1 MSTISLNG
9 ITNLGNAHALSL
21 QLINATGTGWDD
33 VKTLISAG
41 GGSGTV
47 TSATSPLTI
56 TSGVLSVD
64 LSSKQPLITSSTDLA
79 LQDATLRNITASAS
93 AFTLKG
99 GAISYIRDSANN
111 LIMDIQNSRVEFL
124 KPVNMQATANFYQA
138 ISLTNTASSLS
149 GQMYV
154 TTGNKMQW
162 NGQEVPDLPTI
173 LGLLASKITNGSGL
187 SRTANNTTGAVALS
201 LDQTFQH
208 SQMKF
213 TGSTKTL
220 RNVTNN
226 SVDELTWGTDVLAT
240 VAQVPINIVQTNQT
254 ATTANTSFSN
264 SSITIA
270 SHTRGIHRL
279 R

>member
-149 GQMYV
+149 GQLYV
-154 TTGNKMQW
+154 TTGNKLLWQ
-162 NGQEVPDLPTI
+162 GQVIPDLPTT
-173 LGLLASKITNGSGL
+173 LALLANNITVSQGISKVSSASLGT
-187 SRTANNTTGAVALS
+187 VALS
-201 LDQTFQH
+201 LD
-208 SQMKF
+208 
-213 TGSTKTL
+213 
-220 RNVTNN
+220 
-226 SVDELTWGTDVLAT
+226 
-240 VAQVPINIVQTNQT
+240 P
-254 ATTANTSFSN
+254 SF
-264 SSITIA
+264 
-270 SHTRGIHRL
+270 
-279 R
+279 